1 MARKKESFKAG
12 LGKRLK
18 TWRNSRKLRL
28 GDVSKMIAGTPGPLS
43 EIENDKGLPSIDTIG
58 KLHKNTDLNIMWL
71 IFEEGNMSKK
81 KPRS

>member
-1 MARKKESFKAG
+1 
-12 LGKRLK
+12 
-18 TWRNSRKLRL
+18 
-28 GDVSKMIAGTPGPLS
+28 MIAGTPGPLS